1 MLAAAG
7 GFDSTMYRT
16 IINYNFNHYSNFTR
30 AFKAGIEILSP
41 EVILVGIVS
50 ITTQILFTRP
60 GLVKLVP
67 VLWTVETIG
76 SLIDMQVFIRLLH
89 LMADNT
95 LNLLKLSLSKENF
108 DLEVRGFHIRLL
120 KL

>member
-1 MLAAAG
+1 
-7 GFDSTMYRT
+7 
-16 IINYNFNHYSNFTR
+16 
-30 AFKAGIEILSP
+30 
-41 EVILVGIVS
+41 
-50 ITTQILFTRP
+50 
-60 GLVKLVP
+60 VKLVP

-120 KL
+120 KLRRFIELVLLPHRFKVVACNLLSSELVTLQLRIEVEGNLNF